1 MLSHIC
7 DKWDCTS
14 HLSPTKHVKS
24 VIAPLQVDVEPPA
37 SLNWWKEV
45 ERMTDYELLSLVFL
59 AISQTAILIISIINL
74 VIKLIDRE
82 KKESYPSRK
91 EK

>member
-1 MLSHIC
+1 
-7 DKWDCTS
+7 
-14 HLSPTKHVKS
+14 
-24 VIAPLQVDVEPPA
+24 
-37 SLNWWKEV
+37 
-45 ERMTDYELLSLVFL
+45 MTDYELLSLVFL